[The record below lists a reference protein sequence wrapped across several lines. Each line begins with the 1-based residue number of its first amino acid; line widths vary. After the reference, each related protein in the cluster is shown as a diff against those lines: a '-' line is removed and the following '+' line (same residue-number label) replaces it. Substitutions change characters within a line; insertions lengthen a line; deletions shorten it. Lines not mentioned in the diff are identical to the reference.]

1 MHAVVLLDTCI
12 IQSVLLCTQWVWNFI
27 FCKFKQQSASALGKR
42 EVRPL
47 YPAAWLIYD
56 LAKNWGGLA
65 SPQPGHLCPVCLM
78 TQTLKCCPTKQ
89 FARCT
94 YYFAP
99 VLLGHLVYVQC
110 PVFQASVIL
119 LIILVVL
126 ELFQDI
132 TGKAWHIL
140 YVAYNMWHPLD
151 LFNNWAIWCL
161 SSLPKCLDR
170 SQASKLLSN
179 IT

>member
-1 MHAVVLLDTCI
+1 
-12 IQSVLLCTQWVWNFI
+12 
-27 FCKFKQQSASALGKR
+27 
-42 EVRPL
+42 
-47 YPAAWLIYD
+47 
-56 LAKNWGGLA
+56 
-65 SPQPGHLCPVCLM
+65 M

-89 FARCT
+89 FSRCT

-179 IT
+179 ILSNVDVYCIGPNTSYTMCVLLCPAWPSGLSPVSAQLPTFSCLMSRVQTGEGGCR